1 MFSKKVNFLAK
12 KCHLM
17 PENEFD
23 AALAD
28 MYALQFTDV
37 LNSFLNI
44 NMNQNQNFSGN
55 TNRTQNR
62 FDQFFSGIWSLTLN
76 RTEEQ
81 ICANG
86 HGVIAGRHLSYADIY
101 LSSLLD
107 LAIITSTN
115 RTREQ
120 YTNAYPNIRQLDL
133 RVRSLPRVA
142 EWLIVR
148 PKNDF

>member
-1 MFSKKVNFLAK
+1 
-12 KCHLM
+12 M
-17 PENEFD
+17 PQNEFD

-28 MYALQFTDV
+28 MYALQFSGV
-37 LNSFLNI
+37 LNSFI
-44 NMNQNQNFSGN
+44 FIIMSQNQNQSSNL
-55 TNRTQNR
+55 TQNR

-107 LAIITSTN
+107 LAIATNTN

-120 YTNAYPNIRQLDL
+120 YTNAYPNIRQLDI

-148 PKNDF
+148 PKSDF

>member
-1 MFSKKVNFLAK
+1 
-12 KCHLM
+12 M

-23 AALAD
+23 AAVAD
-28 MYALQFTDV
+28 MYAMQFTDV
-37 LNSFLNI
+37 LNSFI
-44 NMNQNQNFSGN
+44 FIIMSQNQSSNL
-55 TNRTQNR
+55 R

-76 RTEEQ
+76 RTEQQ

-107 LAIITSTN
+107 LAMATNTN

-120 YTNAYPNIRQLDL
+120 YTNAYPNIRQLDI

-142 EWLIVR
+142 EWLIMR
-148 PKNDF
+148 PKSDF